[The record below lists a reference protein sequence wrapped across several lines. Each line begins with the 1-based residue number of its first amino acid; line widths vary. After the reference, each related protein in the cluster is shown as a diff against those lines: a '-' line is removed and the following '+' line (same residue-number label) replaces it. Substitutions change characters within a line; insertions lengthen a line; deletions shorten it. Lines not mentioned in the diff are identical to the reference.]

1 MADDSTTGTTTTTP
15 TPVQSPDVQSA
26 LVAFFGSVT
35 AHEGVETATLQAAL
49 DQHTKDQATITS
61 DQATIDADTQTIQGD
76 ATAKTAEDAELA
88 AAQANEVSPAII
100 SSIDAA
106 TNALNSGQP
115 LPAFPGAPTPDPI
128 PVPAVIGS

>member
-1 MADDSTTGTTTTTP
+1 MADDATTTTLDSAATTP
-15 TPVQSPDVQSA
+15 TPVQSPDLNSA
-26 LVAFFGSVT
+26 LVSFFGSVT
-35 AHEGVETATLQAAL
+35 AHQGVETATLQAAL

-61 DQATIDADTQTIQGD
+61 DEATIQGD
-76 ATAKTAEDAELA
+76 AAAKVTEDAALSE
-88 AAQANEVSPAII
+88 AQANEVSPAII

-128 PVPAVIGS
+128 PVPVVDGS